1 MRANMDGNASEH
13 SPLVVDE
20 ALDDQQDL
28 LGLSCPPNPY
38 SNLPVY
44 NTIHRV
50 RAYVIASL
58 DDPYSL
64 DQLRAPR
71 INVSVVRPLVN
82 KLWDIRDVSI
92 IYCLLVN
99 KLQFL
104 REQGFQAH
112 QTVHTTRAML
122 CELVAM
128 KILRR
133 FDEETLGNQGLLLL
147 SNALVAGFKPF
158 QNAPPDVVREST
170 HAYSTANQKGRGY
183 NHRSTALEVAILCDS
198 KLLIASPAFQ
208 KVMEA
213 IYVGRIVYTPSSFID
228 ILPDHYKQ
236 KPITLYRPE
245 HAPVL
250 NQYRLMVPRTRN
262 MLDIIQ
268 FLFLLLLYIL
278 VMQNRDYHSFT
289 AYEFIF
295 CIYASG
301 WVLDEFASI
310 VEHGWHCYTQ
320 NLWSFLDAISAI
332 IIVVYLV
339 LRMHSLADRENRHH
353 IATASLDILSAAA
366 PVLIPRLAFN
376 LLSENMLFVSLR
388 AMMANFIVLTL
399 LAIWCFGGFLL
410 SLAWLSGDTE
420 DNLTISK
427 WMLYVWFGLGGTG
440 IDESVNFHRII
451 GPILMVTFAFL
462 GNTLFLTILVS
473 MLNHTFA
480 AIASNATAEIQ
491 FRRAVLT
498 FEGVKS
504 DAIFC
509 YMPPFNVL
517 ALLFFLP
524 LKLVVTP
531 RWFHKVNVAVI
542 RTLNAPLLLL
552 ITVFER
558 RHLWSSSQSGGL
570 GTASARKL
578 LNISTWIFE
587 FAAWWDFSRFS
598 VHGDIEAVFDF
609 DPPSAISSPTPSSPT
624 LDERV
629 GSKNGPV
636 LGASEFLSKQQ
647 QRTGRKE
654 TAEAPAPTSPSKE
667 TDAAAS
673 IPRPAPG
680 PPTTLTQP
688 PPRRKS
694 LAFPLKR
701 SATATVVPS
710 ASSGVGGGRVG
721 DTSGG
726 TASSSSI
733 RRRESMGTMSGL
745 ADHVADFLHEH
756 GAGEM
761 NDRFKALEAGQRR
774 IEVMLRRVWEGM
786 GEDDSSSEEDAPP
799 PEAGL
804 PGGEKQS
811 GEGHPPGRAE
821 AQRGEGG

>member
-1 MRANMDGNASEH
+1 
-13 SPLVVDE
+13 
-20 ALDDQQDL
+20 
-28 LGLSCPPNPY
+28 
-38 SNLPVY
+38 
-44 NTIHRV
+44 
-50 RAYVIASL
+50 
-58 DDPYSL
+58 
-64 DQLRAPR
+64 
-71 INVSVVRPLVN
+71 
-82 KLWDIRDVSI
+82 
-92 IYCLLVN
+92 
-99 KLQFL
+99 
-104 REQGFQAH
+104 
-112 QTVHTTRAML
+112 
-122 CELVAM
+122 M

-133 FDEETLGNQGLLLL
+133 FDEENLGNHGLLLL
-147 SNALVAGFKPF
+147 SNAIVAGFKPF
-158 QNAPPDVVREST
+158 QNAPPDVVRESS

-183 NHRSTALEVAILCDS
+183 EHRSTTLEVAILSDS
-198 KLLIASPAFQ
+198 KLLISSPAFQ
-208 KVMEA
+208 KVLEA

-262 MLDIIQ
+262 ILDIVQ
-268 FLFLLLLYIL
+268 FLILLILYVL
-278 VMQNRDYHSFT
+278 VMQHRNYSSFT
-289 AYEFIF
+289 PYELVF

-301 WVLDEFASI
+301 WVLDEFASL

-320 NLWSFLDAISAI
+320 NLWSFLDCVSAI
-332 IIVVYLV
+332 IFIVYFI
-339 LRMHSLADRENRHH
+339 LRMHSLADPINRSY
-353 IATASLDILSAAA
+353 TAKAALDILSASA

-376 LLSENMLFVSLR
+376 LMSENMLFLSLR

-399 LAIWCFGGFLL
+399 LAIWCFAGFLL

-420 DNLTISK
+420 DNITISK

-440 IDESVNFHRII
+440 IDRSVDFHWII

-524 LKLVVTP
+524 LKLVVSP

-542 RTLNAPLLLL
+542 RTLNAPILLL

-558 RHLWSSSQSGGL
+558 RHLWSDSHSGVGGL

-578 LNISTWIFE
+578 LSLSTWIFE
-587 FAAWWDFSRFS
+587 LAAWWDFSRFS

-609 DPPSAISSPTPSSPT
+609 SPPSTLSSSPNSRSSSASPPPPH
-624 LDERV
+624 ERV
-629 GSKNGPV
+629 GSRNGPV
-636 LGASEFLSKQQ
+636 MGASGFRERKQQ
-647 QRTGRKE
+647 RSRKQSIAAPPSVNE
-654 TAEAPAPTSPSKE
+654 NDKANAQPPQHTTNGTAPAN
-667 TDAAAS
+667 AAATIDGYDKS
-673 IPRPAPG
+673 RSKSVAIAA
-680 PPTTLTQP
+680 LTRP
-688 PPRRKS
+688 PPKRSNTAS
-694 LAFPLKR
+694 LA
-701 SATATVVPS
+701 S
-710 ASSGVGGGRVG
+710 
-721 DTSGG
+721 TSGG
-726 TASSSSI
+726 GGGGAGPGGSGTAAP

-774 IEVMLRRVWEGM
+774 IEALLRRVWEGM
-786 GEDDSSSEEDAPP
+786 GEGSEEGRSGEDDD
-799 PEAGL
+799 E
-804 PGGEKQS
+804 GGE
-811 GEGHPPGRAE
+811 GD
-821 AQRGEGG
+821 GGVEMKGGDGKGGGG